1 MKQVLQ
7 YLWIE
12 KYRCIE
18 KQGFNFTR
26 RVTVQFDY
34 EAKKLT
40 IENNEDYCED
50 FFDDS
55 IELSCIVGK
64 NGVGKTTILR
74 VIKEIFSKKSEMEYL
89 VIIYN
94 GSGYEICHFLK
105 DCKGELVKHIEI
117 KNDIFKIDINQ
128 QVCDRLDYYFKK
140 PDCLYYTEHLSPA
153 QYTFPDGDNELST
166 SHKLWNIHSLYS
178 EETGDHINRFFLN
191 EFENQMNLIIKYG
204 KMLDNFKIKYPPY
217 VIATLKCDK
226 RIFDVFVKKCNE
238 ILEWEGTLNDLYW
251 RLFPINNLVSN
262 SNDDKM
268 IKFKDKMAEAIFL
281 NIIYTLQHH
290 VNGLTKENYKSFSE
304 IIEKYANSTNG
315 LTGWRFLKSFLK
327 SISNEFYIFRL
338 EEYISFMDYIDQI
351 KVSPNVN
358 ALSGFG
364 FDNSFIIPTIKESNI
379 DQVDFLNDI
388 KEFFEKYY
396 PTAEFSSYINF
407 SWGLS
412 SGETSLLNI
421 FSRLYSSECKKE
433 SKNEVALF
441 LLDEIDVTLHP
452 EWQRNIIN
460 ELLKF
465 IKYTFKDKYIQVIM
479 TTHSPIMLSDV
490 PKQNVVYISSNNAR
504 EEYKKQPETFGSNI
518 FKLYNNAFFLDN
530 GAIGQLAKEKLEKL
544 LEEILAGNG
553 NENDIQKRI
562 NMIGDDFLKKQ
573 FQSQFESTYNKK
585 DIVDEEKEKL
595 KAKIKELEEE
605 IAVLKNQNK

>member
-7 YLWIE
+7 YLWIG

-128 QVCDRLDYYFKK
+128 QLCDRLDYYFKK
-140 PDCLYYTEHLSPA
+140 PDCLYYTEHLSSV
-153 QYTFPDGDNELST
+153 QYTMPDGDNELST
-166 SHKLWNIHSLYS
+166 SHKLRNIHSLYS
-178 EETGDHINRFFLN
+178 EETGDHVNRFFLN
-191 EFENQMNLIIKYG
+191 EFENQMNLIIDYG
-204 KMLDNFKIKYPPY
+204 EHLDNFKIKYPPY
-217 VIATLKCDK
+217 VIATLKCDR
-226 RIFDVFVKKCNE
+226 RIFEGFVKQYEN
-238 ILEWEGTLNDLYW
+238 LGFSGTLNDLYW
-251 RLFPINNLVSN
+251 RLFQNNHLVN
-262 SNDDKM
+262 NDKM
-268 IKFKDKMAEAIFL
+268 IKFKDTMAEAIFL
-281 NIIYTLQHH
+281 NIIYTLQHT
-290 VNGLTKENYKSFSE
+290 VNGLTNENFKSFLK
-304 IIEKYANSTNG
+304 IIEKYANLKNG
-315 LTGWRFLKSFLK
+315 WNFLKSFLQNINNK
-327 SISNEFYIFRL
+327 FTIFRL
-338 EEYISFMDYIDQI
+338 KEYISFMEYIDQI
-351 KVSPNVN
+351 QVSSNEN
-358 ALSGFG
+358 ALLGFIN
-364 FDNSFIIPTIKESNI
+364 DNSFIIPTIKDYNN

-396 PTAEFSSYINF
+396 LTAEFNSYINF

-421 FSRLYSSECKKE
+421 FSRLYSSKCKKE